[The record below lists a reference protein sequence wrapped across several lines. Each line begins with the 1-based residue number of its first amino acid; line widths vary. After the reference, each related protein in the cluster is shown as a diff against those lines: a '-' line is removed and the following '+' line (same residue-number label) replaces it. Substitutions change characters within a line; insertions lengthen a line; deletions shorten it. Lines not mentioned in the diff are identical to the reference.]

1 MKNAKSK
8 SSQIFEISMMT
19 GHKQLRKIMQFYAIR
34 EIRILLHSEIT
45 INKKKMPIQAS
56 FFVDSIF
63 MIFNPPLL
71 RCWYYLDDPG
81 A

>member
-45 INKKKMPIQAS
+45 INKKRCLNGHL
-56 FFVDSIF
+56 F
-63 MIFNPPLL
+63 LL
-71 RCWYYLDDPG
+71 IPYL
-81 A
+81 